1 MCSSFPSG
9 TFDWDKIDKR
19 KATLWFKAMVA
30 RDDCHWIY
38 DWIVNQWTQVTAGPG
53 APLPKAR
60 SFAGFT
66 SGKAKRSG
74 SLFLFGGMD
83 QNGNILNDLW
93 EFKLNA
99 RSWNELSDT
108 LAGTAPSP
116 RYGMGLISDDN
127 GELFIIAGEGT
138 SSGQLD
144 IYKVPMLR
152 SDTPL
157 PMSKAQ
163 FIDVYDGDIV
173 IASDD
178 ASNPNPLAG
187 AMILC
192 SPFGSPLFPCSLH
205 MQGTIVGWNI
215 TMLCDGKM
223 GCVDITL
230 SFLSLACV
238 ERAKDSPTFEISA
251 GAKFTALE
259 SQVSGCSSTVSG
271 GLIRASDRAVLV
283 FELATVKHSQSLS
296 DGGAIAMYGS
306 TLRIARSVFTECES
320 SGSGGSIWSR
330 SYNALPLPPV
340 YSLIAIVGSTFI
352 RNKAS
357 QNGGALFATDGVL
370 TVESSSFTSNSA
382 SGTEGGGAI
391 CLSNVDAQVVFDV
404 DHLPGNSVKDNKALS
419 GGGGVLKWLETQ
431 PSIDVVCAPGH
442 AGSWNSMCQQCGN
455 GTFKESSGS
464 ELCADCHAGSY
475 AQEAGASSCTP
486 CVEGKYLSKTGAKSS
501 DECIACPLD
510 KTSASGSASLK
521 DCIPTRGFELILT
534 QQGVGSDS
542 VACSLG
548 SYKTSLGNET
558 CAACPSGTFSDAPGS
573 TYCKPCPPGKT
584 SYPGTMSVQECF
596 CVPGSYGPNTGS
608 CVACKLGKSSAGGT
622 SACQDCP
629 AGKFS
634 PFLASSSCTECG
646 AGSYQ
651 PNTGKTACTQCP
663 KTRTT
668 KMTGQT
674 SYSSC
679 LCEPGTYSSGAEC
692 TKCGGGKFT
701 DQIGAESCEDCGAG
715 TYTPHGR
722 ATCVDGHPTKQDHPK
737 IALCKMKNPDS
748 QSSTYNK
755 DATSCKELTKFWTH
769 TSASDYYDNEDSYN
783 LAENGD
789 LREWCCKCSSDHE
802 PAGKVQGSK
811 ACAFCPSGKYAQG
824 AGNQYCTKCPSGRSS
839 PLGSTGPSSCQG
851 FCQAGTQWNAKEEAC
866 QSCPKGTYK
875 PSASGDACLSCDAR
889 RQVSGQ
895 WVKIKNLSTAQE
907 GSTSLDDCQCAGG
920 YYGGDLPDLSTLNR
934 NSGGDVTYYSST
946 SSTCEDD
953 TAYEAYECHAC
964 AGGKYKSSVGWSD
977 VSGCLPCETGKQGV
991 YDDLPCQD
999 GDEYGALDSFNNQCP
1014 GSAYCLNNGNED
1026 SCKVETACPY
1036 DYDNKCCLCEKNKKK
1051 GGIRLKGSLTAQ
1063 TSCELCPKGKFSNDV
1078 VGTVTCKSMDAGNT
1092 AVAAVDTCGDGVVTG
1107 AEECDDGNTYG
1118 QDGCSACCRIEE
1130 QDENGGYIYPSQTSL
1145 SGCGDGVKA
1154 GAEQCDDGCEMFLAS
1169 GCTSSDNGDGCS
1181 QCCTV
1186 EKGWDCSDPNGYC
1199 LDDESCVDGGMCMD
1213 SDTSAS
1219 YSQLSAGFCTK
1230 KADGSQASSCQDLL
1244 DALSSQDPAPT
1255 QSFLQEH
1262 CCLCG
1267 KATVACKC
1275 IPPEDPSDV
1284 CGDGQM
1290 TSGEG
1295 CDLGSMNGERD
1306 SGCSKCCMVSP
1317 GYKCWRDEMAYCGA
1331 CDPTVST
1338 CGDGA
1343 PDGCENCDDANTQD
1357 GDGCSSEC
1365 TIEKGYECVDSSDCV
1380 SMKFKAGYTPPPST
1394 YCLTGDDYSSSCES
1408 CPAGTYSD
1416 FLSSTSNVCCG
1427 PGKGVPDAISGVVG
1441 APCRPCAAGTY
1452 QQAAG
1457 QSACTQCPTD
1467 LTSPAGSTSAAACYR
1482 VCPEGK
1488 YAASAT
1494 LCQACEDGKSVP
1506 AGSVYEAN
1514 KDMASDCA
1522 CAPGFFLS
1530 AGECVMCAM
1539 GKYKATVGGEACI
1552 ECPTG
1557 SSTAGAGSSTD
1568 SACVCAAGL
1577 GGLGSGEGLNC
1588 VACEVGMFKTSHG
1601 SGNCAR
1607 CAPGSFA
1614 NTTGSV
1620 TCTLCEKGKFE
1631 QSKGMTTCQEC
1642 LAGSFAD
1649 STGRTVCVLCAAGT
1663 YASSGDATGQT
1674 SSSVCTECA
1683 AGKYSD
1689 AGLGV
1694 IVDSV
1699 CKDCDA
1705 GHYSYAGSTGCTSCQ
1720 SGKYAIDASNPG
1732 ASAWHCAN
1740 CQTGKYSTARSAVSS
1755 AVCSDCG
1762 AGTFSFRVGMTAC
1775 IDCPQGT
1782 WANAGSATGQVEN
1795 TCQQCPEGKYSVAV
1809 AATTQDVCV
1818 LCPASGHSY
1827 PGSSSIL
1834 NCTGVCGP
1842 GQFAMNLASRSC
1854 QACPKGSYK
1863 NGTSHLSDFNCT
1875 SCPSGTYGTHAAQ
1888 TECAVCPVGSYLSV
1902 TEATTCVQCAQ
1913 GKYSGAGAKTECT
1926 SCHARASSPPGS
1938 SSDLCSCNIGYKGD
1952 GVSSCDACSFY
1963 ESSCPCKPGFWG
1975 DNFLWGWWGGCFL
1988 CPENSSPKAP
1998 PSQDQTYLTDMCS
2011 CNAGYYLGGMMMED
2025 CVVCP
2030 SNSMYLPPGQEVQ
2043 SAMYEV
2049 NKWCSCNAGYV
2060 MTEEFDWYTYTST
2073 FQCEACPEFST
2084 SPPGSTGYTW
2094 EVCKCE
2100 FGYKMNMFEE
2110 CQICSDADITGDSC
2124 KCNGYTFL
2132 DSASGGGD
2140 TAATG
2145 GDGTTT
2151 TTTTTTGGDGTAT
2164 TTTGG
2169 GTTSCTAD
2177 TDCSSGEYCDYGT
2190 SVCTTSGGTTSC
2202 TADTDCS
2209 SGEYCDFGTSFC
2221 TSYRRRLATT
2231 S

>member
-1 MCSSFPSG
+1 MTGVTFHKSHVDGRFFFSKTCESLESFKYDGSSLSALIVCSSFPSG

-851 FCQAGTQWNAKEEAC
+851 YCQAGTQWNAKEEVC

-920 YYGGDLPDLSTLNR
+920 YYGGDLTDLSTLNR
-934 NSGGDVTYYSST
+934 NSGGDVTCYSSI
-946 SSTCEDD
+946 SMTCEDD

-999 GDEYGALDSFNNQCP
+999 GDEYGAFDSSSNQCP
-1014 GSAYCLNNGNED
+1014 GSAYCLTGDGSPAMWGMSGNEF

-1199 LDDESCVDGGMCMD
+1199 LDDESCLDGGTCTDSVTTGGDGTATTTTSGGTTTGGDGTATTTTSGGTTTGGDGTATTTTSGGTASCTTDTDCSSGEVCDYDTWFCTTSGGTASCTTDMD
-1213 SDTSAS
+1213 CSSGEVCDYDTWFCTTSGGTAS
-1219 YSQLSAGFCTK
+1219 CTTDMDCSSGEYCDYATWFCTTSGGTASCTTDMDCSSGEYCDYATWVCTSNRRRLETTSKGRGATGGGATTRMGGTGVSTNMVSLDTMRLLEGGVLAGGARRSGQTYSQLSAGFCTK

-1343 PDGCENCDDANTQD
+1343 PGGCENCDDANTQD

-1365 TIEKGYECVDSSDCV
+1365 TIEKGYECVDSLDCV

-1416 FLSSTSNVCCG
+1416 FLGATSNVCCG

-1522 CAPGFFLS
+1522 CAPGFFPL
-1530 AGECVMCAM
+1530 GR
-1539 GKYKATVGGEACI
+1539 G
-1552 ECPTG
+1552 
-1557 SSTAGAGSSTD
+1557 
-1568 SACVCAAGL
+1568 VCH
-1577 GGLGSGEGLNC
+1577 
-1588 VACEVGMFKTSHG
+1588 V
-1601 SGNCAR
+1601 R
-1607 CAPGSFA
+1607 
-1614 NTTGSV
+1614 
-1620 TCTLCEKGKFE
+1620 
-1631 QSKGMTTCQEC
+1631 
-1642 LAGSFAD
+1642 D
-1649 STGRTVCVLCAAGT
+1649 
-1663 YASSGDATGQT
+1663 
-1674 SSSVCTECA
+1674 
-1683 AGKYSD
+1683 
-1689 AGLGV
+1689 
-1694 IVDSV
+1694 
-1699 CKDCDA
+1699 
-1705 GHYSYAGSTGCTSCQ
+1705 
-1720 SGKYAIDASNPG
+1720 
-1732 ASAWHCAN
+1732 
-1740 CQTGKYSTARSAVSS
+1740 
-1755 AVCSDCG
+1755 
-1762 AGTFSFRVGMTAC
+1762 
-1775 IDCPQGT
+1775 
-1782 WANAGSATGQVEN
+1782 GQV
-1795 TCQQCPEGKYSVAV
+1795 Q
-1809 AATTQDVCV
+1809 
-1818 LCPASGHSY
+1818 GH
-1827 PGSSSIL
+1827 
-1834 NCTGVCGP
+1834 
-1842 GQFAMNLASRSC
+1842 
-1854 QACPKGSYK
+1854 
-1863 NGTSHLSDFNCT
+1863 
-1875 SCPSGTYGTHAAQ
+1875 
-1888 TECAVCPVGSYLSV
+1888 
-1902 TEATTCVQCAQ
+1902 
-1913 GKYSGAGAKTECT
+1913 
-1926 SCHARASSPPGS
+1926 
-1938 SSDLCSCNIGYKGD
+1938 
-1952 GVSSCDACSFY
+1952 
-1963 ESSCPCKPGFWG
+1963 
-1975 DNFLWGWWGGCFL
+1975 
-1988 CPENSSPKAP
+1988 
-1998 PSQDQTYLTDMCS
+1998 
-2011 CNAGYYLGGMMMED
+2011 
-2025 CVVCP
+2025 
-2030 SNSMYLPPGQEVQ
+2030 
-2043 SAMYEV
+2043 
-2049 NKWCSCNAGYV
+2049 
-2060 MTEEFDWYTYTST
+2060 
-2073 FQCEACPEFST
+2073 
-2084 SPPGSTGYTW
+2084 
-2094 EVCKCE
+2094 
-2100 FGYKMNMFEE
+2100 
-2110 CQICSDADITGDSC
+2110 
-2124 KCNGYTFL
+2124 
-2132 DSASGGGD
+2132 GGGR
-2140 TAATG
+2140 
-2145 GDGTTT
+2145 
-2151 TTTTTTGGDGTAT
+2151 
-2164 TTTGG
+2164 
-2169 GTTSCTAD
+2169 SMH
-2177 TDCSSGEYCDYGT
+2177 
-2190 SVCTTSGGTTSC
+2190 
-2202 TADTDCS
+2202 
-2209 SGEYCDFGTSFC
+2209 
-2221 TSYRRRLATT
+2221 
-2231 S
+2231 